1 VSKIARMKIIF
12 TEGSIHHLKTM
23 DMHTAPRVGEKIVVD
38 NHTWS
43 VESVTHFPKD
53 SGRNENENSSG
64 WDEERDADMTVHLVE
79 KE

>member
-1 VSKIARMKIIF
+1 VSKIARMKITF

-53 SGRNENENSSG
+53 SGRNGNENSSG

>member
-1 VSKIARMKIIF
+1 M
-12 TEGSIHHLKTM
+12 
-23 DMHTAPRVGEKIVVD
+23 VVD

-53 SGRNENENSSG
+53 SGRNGNENSSG